1 MRLVSFGLSSFRRF
15 QFNLLHS
22 RIQLR
27 NPRTADLAGADR
39 FLLLSTRLSDY
50 LRLADAPPK
59 TRLRLPLLPLPASF
73 QVADSWI
80 PLEFQMKPNGGHKHR
95 TAIAIVSG
103 VGDMLQAWSNVN
115 VAPDACGAIGL
126 QDIFAAVV
134 EPTIAYD
141 EAVVSIGKVGLVVKR
156 DTVARTNH

>member
-1 MRLVSFGLSSFRRF
+1 
-15 QFNLLHS
+15 
-22 RIQLR
+22 
-27 NPRTADLAGADR
+27 
-39 FLLLSTRLSDY
+39 
-50 LRLADAPPK
+50 
-59 TRLRLPLLPLPASF
+59 
-73 QVADSWI
+73 
-80 PLEFQMKPNGGHKHR
+80 MKPNGGHKHR

-141 EAVVSIGKVGLVVKR
+141 EALVSIGKVGLVVKR